1 MSSVNKSPDR
11 IQRMFGEI
19 APRYDFLNHLLSMG
33 IDRHW
38 RRKTTRLVPPRGGPV
53 LDVCTGTGDLAL
65 AYWRAGGGNIHVV
78 GTDFARP
85 MLRIARHKA
94 RRAAA
99 ERHVAFLEADTQKL
113 PFSANTFEV
122 VAVAFGLRNVSDT
135 DRGLREMARVCRA
148 GGRVGVLEF
157 SIPRAR
163 PIRMIYQA
171 YFRHLLPRVGQALA
185 RNGHSAYNYL
195 PASVGEFP
203 QGAALAD
210 RMRAAGLADVHLHPL
225 TFGIATLYAGAK

>member
-1 MSSVNKSPDR
+1 MSPVNKSPDR

-38 RRKTTRLVPPRGGPV
+38 RRQTTRLAPPGGGPV
-53 LDVCTGTGDLAL
+53 LDVCSGTGDLAL
-65 AYWRAGGGNIHVV
+65 AYWRAGGQAIRVV
-78 GTDFARP
+78 GADFARP
-85 MLRIARHKA
+85 MLRIAKHKA

-99 ERHVAFLEADTQKL
+99 ERHVAFLQADTQRL
-113 PFSANTFEV
+113 PFSASTFEV
-122 VAVAFGLRNVSDT
+122 VAVGFGLRNLSDP
-135 DRGLREMARVCRA
+135 DRGLREMVRVCRA
-148 GGRVGVLEF
+148 GGRVAVLEF
-157 SIPRAR
+157 SIPAAG

-171 YFRHLLPRVGQALA
+171 YFRYLLPRVGQALA

-210 RMRAAGLADVHLHPL
+210 RMRAAGLADVHFDPL
-225 TFGIATLYAGAK
+225 TFGIATLYTGAK